1 MRMLEMLFRRRSIR
15 KYKNIP
21 LERERIE
28 KLIKAA
34 LLAPSSRG
42 IRPWEFIIVESK
54 QTLKLLSEA
63 KESGSEFLAD
73 APFAV
78 VVIAD
83 ETKSDVWIEDAA
95 ISSVI
100 IQLEAEKLGLGS
112 CWVQIRNRKTANG
125 ESSESYVKKVL
136 DIPFHYRVECI
147 IAAGYPAER
156 KKPYS
161 QDDLLMEKVHYEKY

>member
-1 MRMLEMLFRRRSIR
+1 MLEMLYKRRSIR
-15 KYKNIP
+15 KYKKIP

-28 KLIKAA
+28 KITKAA
-34 LLAPSSRG
+34 LLAPSSRD

-63 KESGSEFLAD
+63 KESGSDFLAD
-73 APFAV
+73 APFAI

-83 ETKSDVWIEDAA
+83 EMKSDVWIEDAA
-95 ISSVI
+95 ISSII

-112 CWVQIRNRKTANG
+112 CWVQIRNRKNAKG
-125 ESSESYVKKVL
+125 ESSETYVKKVL
-136 DIPFHYRVECI
+136 NIPFHYRVECI
-147 IAAGYPAER
+147 IAAGYPAEQ

-161 QDDLLMEKVHYEKY
+161 QDGLLTEKIHFEKY

>member
-1 MRMLEMLFRRRSIR
+1 MLEKLYKRRSIR
-15 KYKNIP
+15 KFKNIP

-28 KLIKAA
+28 KITKAA

-63 KESGSEFLAD
+63 KASGSGFLAD
-73 APFAV
+73 APFAI

-83 ETKSDVWIEDAA
+83 EEKSDVWIEDTA
-95 ISSVI
+95 ISSII

-112 CWVQIRNRKTANG
+112 CWVQIRNRKTAKNG
-125 ESSESYVKKVL
+125 SSETYVKKAL

-147 IAAGYPAER
+147 IAIGYPVER